1 MKHNGIVFFEYRT
14 LLNCIG
20 IISVSHEVFSEIDKI
35 ISEYLIPHI
44 LSAERTKMAQCF
56 YFTADKAEIN
66 TVEVNLRFINITF
79 LIITVTSCFSLNSN
93 EIGSEH

>member
-1 MKHNGIVFFEYRT
+1 
-14 LLNCIG
+14 
-20 IISVSHEVFSEIDKI
+20 
-35 ISEYLIPHI
+35 
-44 LSAERTKMAQCF
+44 MAQCL

-66 TVEVNLRFINITF
+66 TVEVNLRSVNVTF

>member
-1 MKHNGIVFFEYRT
+1 M
-14 LLNCIG
+14 
-20 IISVSHEVFSEIDKI
+20 
-35 ISEYLIPHI
+35 SEYLTPHI
-44 LSAERTKMAQCF
+44 LSAERTKMAQYL

-66 TVEVNLRFINITF
+66 TVEVNLRSINVTFLIITVTSLIITVTS

>member
-1 MKHNGIVFFEYRT
+1 MKHNGIVFFEYHT
-14 LLNCIG
+14 LSNCIG
-20 IISVSHEVFSEIDKI
+20 IISVSHEVFPEIDKVM
-35 ISEYLIPHI
+35 SEYLTPHI
-44 LSAERTKMAQCF
+44 LSAERTEMAQCL

-66 TVEVNLRFINITF
+66 MVKVNLRSVNVTF

>member
-1 MKHNGIVFFEYRT
+1 M
-14 LLNCIG
+14 
-20 IISVSHEVFSEIDKI
+20 
-35 ISEYLIPHI
+35 SEYLTPHI
-44 LSAERTKMAQCF
+44 LSAERTEMAQCL

-66 TVEVNLRFINITF
+66 TVEVNLRSINVTFLIITVTS